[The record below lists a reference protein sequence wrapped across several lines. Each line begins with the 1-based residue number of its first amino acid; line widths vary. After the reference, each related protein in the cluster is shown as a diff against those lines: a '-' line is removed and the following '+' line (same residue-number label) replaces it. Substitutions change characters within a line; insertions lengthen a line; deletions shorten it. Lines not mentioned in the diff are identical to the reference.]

1 MGKRLVVTAIAMV
14 IGFGMMAGPAAA
26 TESVGTGTITV
37 MLMDPLKQKLP
48 IVNAGIV
55 MTNEFGAT
63 RTGLTNLE
71 GQLTL
76 ENVAAG
82 SHWSIA
88 ATPQLV
94 AGQWSRLP
102 GVRWGV
108 TVVAGQHDWVVV
120 VIRYGGSITGGVT
133 TAAGEAA
140 RNAQVRAV
148 GGWSNKTYTT
158 STNNSGR
165 YSLGGLPTGEY
176 TVTYGTKS
184 TGQATITRHI
194 DAQYGDKPWSVL
206 TGVDV
211 TLAPA
216 P

>member
-1 MGKRLVVTAIAMV
+1 MGKRLVATAITMV

-26 TESVGTGTITV
+26 TESVGTGTVTV
-37 MLMDPLKQKLP
+37 MLMDPLKRKLP

-63 RTGLTNLE
+63 RTGLTDL
-71 GQLTL
+71 GGRLTL

-82 SHWSIA
+82 SHWRIA

-133 TAAGEAA
+133 TSAGGAA

-148 GGWSNKTYTT
+148 GGWSNMTYTT
-158 STNNSGR
+158 STDNSGR

-176 TVTYGTKS
+176 TVTYGTRA
-184 TGQATITRHI
+184 TGRATIARHI

-211 TLAPA
+211 ALAPS